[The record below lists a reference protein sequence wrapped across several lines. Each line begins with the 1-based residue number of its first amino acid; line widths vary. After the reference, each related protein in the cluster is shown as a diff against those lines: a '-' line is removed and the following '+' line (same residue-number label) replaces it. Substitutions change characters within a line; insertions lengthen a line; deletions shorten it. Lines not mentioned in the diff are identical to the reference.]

1 MHTWTSW
8 IAALDAR
15 IERESLRLRA
25 RYELSL
31 DEFRGLY
38 ISDAQV
44 DRLVAASRS
53 ESSSEP
59 LAVLQRPS
67 SAIRRAHARWRH
79 VAETFSLSPLE
90 EDLLLIALAPDL
102 HPKYETLYAYLNNDV
117 TRKRPTGDLSARLVA
132 DVADSDEVARALAPA
147 GTLRA
152 RRLLRC
158 THAADAQALLS
169 VDYAADPCISHWIR
183 GLSPGLAIESDG
195 IEWTDTPAV
204 SEFDPG
210 AASRATPILQL
221 LTRSSARVCSLPL
234 VALIGLPGSGRTE
247 TAAAVASGSG
257 RPLVKIDLSCTSE
270 TEFESE
276 ALERTAIALA
286 LVPGVVLLDGAEALL
301 DSDGARRR
309 ERARWN
315 RRIARWSA
323 ASLVML
329 RVDEHEQVRAVI
341 GGGRVVGIRCGED
354 GFDRRVVVWRDATR
368 ARGIQVSD
376 TELASLAG
384 RFALTAGQV
393 RSALATACDMA
404 VMAGTAAPDA
414 SQVAASA
421 RQASDQSLGRLAIKM
436 DRKHDWADL
445 VLPATTLQRLREFAA
460 AIRHRHL
467 VFGEWGFGERIVN
480 GAGIKALF
488 AGGSGTGKTMAAG
501 VIARSLGLDLFK
513 VDLSG
518 VVSKYIGETEKNLDR
533 VFRAARCSNAIV
545 FLDEADAILG
555 KRSEVR
561 DAHDRYAN
569 IEVAYLLQRLE
580 EHDGVVILATNLRR
594 NIDEAFNRR
603 MQYVIDFPRPEEA
616 ERERIWRGMFPP
628 QSPVAPD
635 VDFTFLAHQFDLAG
649 GEIRNVALDAAFIA
663 AQEQSAIDMRAIVEA
678 LSRQLAKQG
687 KTPTGTDFRQYQR
700 LRAVTGGKL
709 DGR

>member
-1 MHTWTSW
+1 MAPPASW
-8 IAALDAR
+8 LAALDAR
-15 IERESLRLRA
+15 IEREILRLRG

-44 DRLVAASRS
+44 DQLVGASRH
-53 ESSSEP
+53 ESSSQPTAP
-59 LAVLQRPS
+59 LLRPS
-67 SAIRRAHARWRH
+67 LEIRGDHTRWRH
-79 VAETFSLSPLE
+79 LAETFSLSPLE
-90 EDLLLIALAPDL
+90 EDLVLIALAPEL
-102 HPKYETLYAYLNNDV
+102 NLKYETLYAYLNNDV
-117 TRKRPTGDLSARLVA
+117 TRKRPTGDLAARLMS
-132 DVADSDEVARALAPA
+132 DVADTDEVARALAAA

-158 THAADAQALLS
+158 THAGIAQALVS
-169 VDYAADPCISHWIR
+169 VEYAADPCVSHWIR
-183 GLSPGLAIESDG
+183 GLSPGLAIESEG
-195 IEWTDTPAV
+195 IEWADTPAL
-204 SEFDPG
+204 SQFDLE
-210 AASRATPILQL
+210 AATRATPILQL
-221 LTRSSARVCSLPL
+221 LTRWSRRTGSLPL
-234 VALIGLPGSGRTE
+234 VALTGQPGSGRAE

-257 RPLVKIDLSCTSE
+257 RPLVKIDLSSTND
-270 TEFESE
+270 TEAESE

-309 ERARWN
+309 DRARWT

-323 ASLVML
+323 SSLVMM
-329 RVDEHEQVRAVI
+329 RAEEHEQFRALI
-341 GGGRVVGIRCGED
+341 GAGRVIEIRCGED
-354 GFDRRVVVWRDATR
+354 GFDHRMNAWRHAARTR
-368 ARGIQVSD
+368 DVQLSAAD
-376 TELASLAG
+376 LASLAG

-393 RSALATACDMA
+393 RSALATACDMVA
-404 VMAGTAAPDA
+404 MAGTGTPDA
-414 SQVAASA
+414 SQIAAAA
-421 RQASDQSLGRLAIKM
+421 RQASDQSLGRLAMKI

-467 VFGEWGFGERIVN
+467 VFGEWGFGERIVH
-480 GAGIKALF
+480 GAGMKALF
-488 AGGSGTGKTMAAG
+488 AGASGTGKTMAAG
-501 VIARSLGLDLFK
+501 VIARALGLDLFK

-533 VFRAARCSNAIV
+533 VFRAARSSNAIV

-569 IEVAYLLQRLE
+569 IEVAYLLQCLE

-635 VDFTFLAHQFDLAG
+635 VDFMFLARQFDLAG

-700 LRAVTGGKL
+700 LRPVAGGKP
-709 DGR
+709 DSR